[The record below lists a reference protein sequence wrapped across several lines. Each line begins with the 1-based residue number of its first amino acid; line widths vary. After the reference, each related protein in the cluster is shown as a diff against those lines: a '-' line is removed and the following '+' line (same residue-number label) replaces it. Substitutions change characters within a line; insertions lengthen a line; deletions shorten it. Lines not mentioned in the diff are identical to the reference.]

1 MHMFE
6 EEFLQRL
13 KTEIKISKKSDY
25 TVRNYCNI
33 NNKLLD
39 FVKKEP
45 EQVTIQDVK
54 NFLVEE
60 LSDKATNSTILA
72 LAAIR
77 FAYTELLGVDP
88 TLKIKRPK
96 KENAIPVVLTKEEVI
111 KLLDS
116 TDTKK
121 SKTMLSLMYGAGM
134 RVSEL
139 TSLKKVDIDVE
150 KGAGYIRRAKGKNDR
165 EFTIPA
171 YSMEDL
177 REIIKEDGD
186 YLFSGP
192 GGRLGA
198 RNIQQIV
205 IRAKNKAGIAKNI
218 HCHTLR
224 HSYATHLHEDGVDIR
239 DIQGLLGHQDIST
252 TQIYTHIS
260 NPELRKIKSPL
271 DTLRKKDQ

>member
-1 MHMFE
+1 MQK

-13 KTEIKISKKSDY
+13 TTEIKISKKSPY

-33 NNKLLD
+33 NNNLLN

-45 EQVTIQDVK
+45 EQVTSQDIK
-54 NFLVEE
+54 NFLAEKF
-60 LSDKATNSTILA
+60 SDKATNSTILA

-77 FAYTELLGVDP
+77 YAYKKVLHTDP
-88 TLKIKRPK
+88 TTDIDRPPK
-96 KENAIPVVLTKEEVI
+96 DKGLPVVLTKEEVV

-121 SKTMLSLMYGAGM
+121 SKLMLSLMYGAGM

-139 TSLKKVDIDVE
+139 TNLKKVDVDITE
-150 KGAGYIRRAKGKNDR
+150 NKGYLRQAKGKKDR
-165 EFTIPA
+165 EFTIP
-171 YSMEDL
+171 SDL
-177 REIIKEDGD
+177 IDDVKGILKEQGE

-192 GGRLGA
+192 NGRLSS

-205 IRAKNKAGIAKNI
+205 TRARNKAGIAKKV

-224 HSYATHLHEDGVDIR
+224 HSYATHLHEDGVDIIN
-239 DIQGLLGHQDIST
+239 IQGLLGHSDIST

-260 NPELRKIKSPL
+260 NTELRKIKSPF
-271 DTLRKKDQ
+271 DTLRKK